1 MSMFVVSNIIGSSIQ
16 IATLP
21 LPVLSTLQAS
31 GLVFN
36 TAFAT
41 LLLKEPFTRY
51 SLIGTVLT
59 CTGAA
64 LIATFGALSEPAHN
78 LEQLLILLGKRK
90 FILWMSGTLLLA
102 IATIVAAHFLKLWSS
117 HKHLQRHL
125 PRTESTRDLSW
136 SAEGLANLKRSF
148 TANLPHTVQVRVS
161 RLRVI
166 RGLSYA
172 LVSGILSAH
181 SLLVAKTAVELLV
194 RTIVD
199 HHNQFNRFQSWLIL
213 LALLFFALT
222 QLYYLHLGL
231 RLCSTSVLYPF
242 VFCIYNIVAILD
254 GLIYFRQGSRLSP
267 LHAGLIGLGTV
278 VLLAGVLALSWRLD
292 DSTPSDPALA
302 PNIPP
307 LTPLTPGMGL
317 IRTSEDS
324 ERSPIL
330 PKTRP
335 RSSTSDS
342 KRSADEQT
350 PLLLNT
356 RRPRVPALN
365 VALAP
370 PQDLDALDIW
380 AELDDEGMSKEDY
393 LASLPRTTSPFLTQR
408 RRSRGDS
415 TSSLRLPSNPR
426 RPRDSSSSQ
435 DTGGDDDKRLRSSK
449 RPRTG
454 RRSPQPPPVSGLRR
468 SSVPTTLI
476 LGQSSAPVT
485 AEPTSA
491 ATPQSDQ
498 LLSDTTKTLDADF
511 SNAESQVRRRSQSN
525 AVRFVSQPL
534 PRPSR
539 WDAGA
544 GTGPSS
550 AGTDG
555 GNGRSGDDRS
565 ARSGGPRGSS
575 AEQKDRRR

>member
-1 MSMFVVSNIIGSSIQ
+1 MFVISNIIGSTIQ

-51 SLIGTVLT
+51 SLIGTILT
-59 CTGAA
+59 CSGAA
-64 LIATFGALSEPAHN
+64 LIATFGAVSEPAHN
-78 LEQLLILLGKRK
+78 LAQLLDLLGKRK
-90 FILWMSGTLLLA
+90 FILWMTGTLLLA
-102 IATIVAAHFLKLWSS
+102 IATIVVAHFLKLWTS
-117 HKHLQRHL
+117 HAHLQRHL
-125 PRTESTRDLSW
+125 PRSDSNRDLSW

-148 TANLPHTVQVRVS
+148 TAKLPQPLQTRVS

-213 LALLFFALT
+213 LALVFFALT

-254 GLIYFRQGSRLSP
+254 GLIYFRQGSRLSH
-267 LHAGLIGLGTV
+267 LHAGLIGLGTA

-292 DSTPSDPALA
+292 DSTPSDPAPPQNL
-302 PNIPP
+302 PP

-342 KRSADEQT
+342 RRSADEHT
-350 PLLLNT
+350 PLLLNP
-356 RRPRVPALN
+356 RRARTPTLN
-365 VALAP
+365 IAFAP

-393 LASLPRTTSPFLTQR
+393 LASLPRTTSPLLTYR
-408 RRSRGDS
+408 RRSRGES
-415 TSSLRLPSNPR
+415 TSSLRLPLNSR
-426 RPRDSSSSQ
+426 RGRDSSSSQ
-435 DTGGDDDKRLRSSK
+435 DTRGDDENRPRSAK
-449 RPRTG
+449 RPKTG
-454 RRSPQPPPVSGLRR
+454 RRSPQPPAVSELRR
-468 SSVPTTLI
+468 SSVPILSMPKDKTRAAGGTGPSPTT
-476 LGQSSAPVT
+476 T
-485 AEPTSA
+485 D
-491 ATPQSDQ
+491 SDQ
-498 LLSDTTKTLDADF
+498 LPDTATKVDAE
-511 SNAESQVRRRSQSN
+511 SLNADSQVRRRSQSN

-544 GTGPSS
+544 GTGP
-550 AGTDG
+550 T
-555 GNGRSGDDRS
+555 NTE
-565 ARSGGPRGSS
+565 SGGSNGNDHDKASGTSSGKS
-575 AEQKDRRR
+575 AEQRSRKR